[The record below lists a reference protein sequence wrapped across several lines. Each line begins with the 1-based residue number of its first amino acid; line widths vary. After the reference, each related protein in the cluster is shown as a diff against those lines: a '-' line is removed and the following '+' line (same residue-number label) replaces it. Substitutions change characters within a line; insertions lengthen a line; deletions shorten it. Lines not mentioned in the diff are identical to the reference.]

1 MQRRG
6 QHGLAEVDRLAQQ
19 REASARDHAARGPQ
33 VFEEPIGRAR
43 TELDR
48 AVALRKYYPSVVS
61 SHEEIAGRAKEV
73 LAGYKT
79 DRAQLCEVLIDQN
92 RRFSAGDS
100 TIENIELLKR
110 SDTVA
115 VVTGQQSGL
124 FTGPL
129 YTIYKA
135 LSAIRMSQELCT
147 RGVSAV
153 PVFWAATE
161 DHDFAEIAEAKLL
174 SDDAKEISL
183 HLEQLAGTEGVPV
196 GGIEITPAFAE
207 SLESL
212 DLEPEL
218 ASTLAGIWKPGTT
231 IGDAFCT
238 HLQFLFREYGLIV
251 VDPLDARLKKLVA
264 PIYSAAA
271 KDADA
276 ITGALIARS
285 AEMVADGYHAQVLIT
300 PDYFPLFY
308 HTDDGV
314 RRAIRKKDGSYHI
327 AGTRLNLTLDEIV
340 ERASV
345 EPQRFSPNVM
355 LRPVVQDHLFPTA
368 CYFGGAAE
376 IAYFG
381 QNSEVYRLLDRPVT
395 PILHR
400 QSFTVIE
407 ARHARTLEKFDLK
420 FTDLFAGLDALLPRI
435 VDRFVNPSTARLFA
449 DAEDEINIELNR
461 LDQELSRIDPTLGAN
476 LATRRRKIMYHISAL
491 RNKFRR
497 VQVDRDEMIGRRLR
511 AMFASLL
518 PDGKLQERVL
528 NVSSYSGRLG
538 PAFVDSVYD
547 SIDLTDRGH
556 RVLYL

>member
-1 MQRRG
+1 MQETG
-6 QHGLAEVDRLAQQ
+6 CLPATSVTKL
-19 REASARDHAARGPQ
+19 
-33 VFEEPIGRAR
+33 R
-43 TELDR
+43 TESIGFSEIPGQSALFLQYQSDPLS
-48 AVALRKYYPSVVS
+48 LRKYYPTVVS
-61 SHEEIAGRAKEV
+61 SHDEIVDRVAEV

-79 DRAQLCEVLIDQN
+79 DRVRLCEVLTDQN
-92 RRFSAGDS
+92 RRFRGGDT
-100 TIENIELLKR
+100 TIENIERLKR
-110 SDTVA
+110 SETVA
-115 VVTGQQSGL
+115 VVTGQQTGL

-135 LSAIRMSQELCT
+135 LSAIRMSQELCA

-161 DHDFAEIAEAKLL
+161 DHDFAEIAEATLL
-174 SDDAKEISL
+174 SGDAKERSARL
-183 HLEQLAGTEGVPV
+183 DQPPGTEGVPV

-207 SLESL
+207 SLRLL
-212 DLEPEL
+212 DLEPEY
-218 ASTLAGIWKPGTT
+218 AEIWKPGTT

-251 VDPLDARLKKLVA
+251 VDPLDERIKQLVA

-271 KDADA
+271 KNADA
-276 ITGALIARS
+276 ITAALVARS
-285 AEMVADGYHAQVLIT
+285 SDLAANGYHEQVLIT

-314 RRAIRKKDGSYHI
+314 RRAVRKKDGSYRV
-327 AGTRLNLTLDEIV
+327 AGTKLDLMPDEI
-340 ERASV
+340 AKLATA

-355 LRPVVQDHLFPTA
+355 LRPVVQDHLFPTV
-368 CYFGGAAE
+368 CYLGGAAE
-376 IAYFG
+376 IAYFA
-381 QNSEVYRLLDRPVT
+381 QNSEVYRVLDRPVT
-395 PILHR
+395 TILHR

-407 ARHARTLEKFDLK
+407 AKHARTLEKFELK

-449 DAEDEINIELNR
+449 DTEDEINIELNR
-461 LDQELSRIDPTLGAN
+461 LDEELSRIDPTLSAN

-491 RNKFRR
+491 RTKFRR

-511 AMFASLL
+511 GLFASVL

-528 NVSSYSGRLG
+528 NVSSYTDRFG
-538 PAFVDSVYD
+538 PAFVNSVYD
-547 SIDLTDRGH
+547 SIDLSERGH
-556 RVLYL
+556 RILYF